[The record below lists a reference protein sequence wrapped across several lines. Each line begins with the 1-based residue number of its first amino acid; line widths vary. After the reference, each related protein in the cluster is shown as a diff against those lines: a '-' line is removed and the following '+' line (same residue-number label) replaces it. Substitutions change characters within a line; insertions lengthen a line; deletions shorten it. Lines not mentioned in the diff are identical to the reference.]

1 MSAAQSNCTQP
12 SAHPFRKPASS
23 ALSADSR
30 FMFQPVGSRPPIKRP
45 IGPNSSVVRPDNPS
59 LSTLRPMAPSRNFSS
74 PPLSSAQRRMT
85 PVGPGH
91 SGGYGPVTRP
101 TWPPANGYPGRNGP
115 LGSAG
120 PQHNP
125 QVYLLRRNQN
135 WSQRSFYGTWLN
147 TILCNSYKERVG
159 YCRLYDSRFRT
170 VDAPASLVG
179 FLGFNADTV
188 KMIKTELQWTRHIRY
203 TVQ

>member
-59 LSTLRPMAPSRNFSS
+59 LSTLRPIAPKRNFSS

-125 QVYLLRRNQN
+125 NRSDFTAPKTHAAADDTANRVRR
-135 WSQRSFYGTWLN
+135 RGAT
-147 TILCNSYKERVG
+147 
-159 YCRLYDSRFRT
+159 
-170 VDAPASLVG
+170 A
-179 FLGFNADTV
+179 
-188 KMIKTELQWTRHIRY
+188 RHSISSGP
-203 TVQ
+203 